1 MDAILIQANAKL
13 NLDLKI
19 LGKRTDGYH
28 QIKSIFQSVN
38 LSDFLFFEKSKREDE
53 FTGAIICPKAKNIIF
68 KAKKSL
74 EKTLNRK
81 LPCRIH
87 LQKTIPIAAGL
98 GGGSADAAA
107 VLFALNLLYKL
118 NLSKK
123 ALTEIGL
130 KTGADIPFFFY
141 GGTCQVEG
149 IGEKVFPV
157 KKKLP
162 KFFVLFRPHK
172 RLETKMMYELYDK
185 SGKDF
190 LTLAKEFCPDI
201 LKVENYLKKFKL
213 ETKLSGSGPTV
224 FCQTDN
230 YETAKKI
237 TENYQRFNG
246 DIFICYP
253 ENKALK
259 VLKVWKIS

>member
-1 MDAILIQANAKL
+1 MNSILIQANAKL

-19 LGKRTDGYH
+19 LEKRTDGYH
-28 QIKSIFQSVN
+28 QIKSIFQSID
-38 LSDFLFFEKSKREDE
+38 LSDFLFFEKSKKDE
-53 FTGAIICPKAKNIIF
+53 FTGAIICPEAENIIF
-68 KAKKSL
+68 KVKKSL

-81 LPCRIH
+81 LLCRIH
-87 LQKTIPIAAGL
+87 LQKSIPISAGL
-98 GGGSADAAA
+98 GGGSVDAAA
-107 VLFALNLLYKL
+107 ALFALNLLYKL

-123 ALTEIGL
+123 ELTEIGL
-130 KTGADIPFFFY
+130 KAGADIPFFFY

-149 IGEKVFPV
+149 IGEKVTPI

-201 LKVENYLKKFKL
+201 LKIENYLKKFKL
-213 ETKLSGSGPTV
+213 KTKLSGSGPTV
-224 FCQTDN
+224 FCETNN

-237 TENYQRFNG
+237 TENYQGFNG
-246 DIFICYP
+246 DIFICHSRK
-253 ENKALK
+253 EALK
-259 VLKVWKIS
+259 IYKK